1 MPASPWNRLWTTAVD
16 PDRARRV
23 LDALRSQPECST
35 FLRGIHPESAAALVR
50 VAGGSS
56 HLAALMTRE
65 PAWIPGC
72 FGREALAEPR
82 QFDGFRREAAAL
94 LDETLA
100 RADHAAALAQIR
112 RFRERESLRIA
123 ARDLSGSAA
132 VEVTVRE
139 LADLADVCLAGVY
152 RVVRAQLA
160 SRHGEPWHL
169 GPDHRWIPTPFCL
182 LGLGKLGGQELNFS
196 SDVDLMFVY
205 GDEGFV
211 FRDPPLPNAEPRAG
225 AQANHQFFRRLA
237 EQFSTEVARVCP
249 EGQLYRVDLRLRPEG
264 DAGPLARSLD
274 SYETYYSE
282 WGQTWERLMLI
293 KARPVAGNRQLGAE
307 FLETIQSFRF
317 PRSLSQGML
326 EEIAS
331 TKTRLET
338 EAVQGDAERDV
349 KRGRG
354 GIREIEFIAQSLQ
367 LLNAGRQPFLQ
378 SPTTLSALAKLTE
391 YELLSAIESSQLAEA
406 YRFWRNVEH
415 RLQMDEYRQTHT
427 LPVDPAGLTRIARLM
442 GCDSIAE
449 FEQKRSAHAHSVR
462 QIYDKFLGIRSHRD
476 ATSDL
481 PSTDRGHE
489 SEWVQCLKQHG
500 FSDPPLGARRIREL
514 VEGPGWS
521 HVSRRTGLLGRALLP
536 HFLSICPGSPFP
548 RPAASRVVG
557 VLSDPDRVLARLDR
571 FIQTYG
577 NRSTLY
583 EAWSATPQFFELL
596 LWLFDRS
603 EALGEIAIRT
613 PDLVEEILHA
623 GHLRRIRS
631 IEETLVDLRH
641 GSSDSDQALWLRRYQ
656 QAEQLRIGL
665 RSLLDLASPEQTQS
679 ELSHLAEACVRY
691 ALEVVQQRHR
701 LVHPP
706 FSVIGLG
713 KLGGAELTFGS
724 DLDLMFITD
733 DLQSDLPQTIRLAAE
748 FISLLSISTELG
760 AAYAIDTRLR
770 PDGDKGL
777 LVNTVLAHAEYYRRR
792 GRLWEVQALVRA
804 RWIAGDAATGKQFME
819 MAATL
824 TRFSSGNPGIAA
836 WQDHWREAID
846 RMLLRIQVE
855 RTDGPTEE
863 LAFKTGAGGLMAAE
877 FLAQKWTLAA
887 GIPEPNTRRAL
898 ARGIEAGQVS
908 QDDGRQLLQAFDQ
921 LRRIELVLR
930 RWSCQSESVL
940 PQDPAAQDR
949 VAVRCGWPDAAVL
962 LRELRTARAILGRLT
977 QRGGNPG
984 EPGSSPLV
992 VSVAPGG

>member
-1 MPASPWNRLWTTAVD
+1 MPASPWDRLWTTAVD

-23 LDALRSQPECST
+23 IDALRLQSGCAD
-35 FLRGIHPESAAALVR
+35 FLRGIHPESAAAMVR
-50 VAGGSS
+50 VAGSSS
-56 HLAALMTRE
+56 HLAAVMMRE
-65 PAWIPGC
+65 PGWLAAC
-72 FGREALAEPR
+72 FSREALSEPR
-82 QFDGFRREAAAL
+82 RFEGFRREAAAL

-112 RFRERESLRIA
+112 RLRERESLRIA
-123 ARDLSGSAA
+123 TRDLSGAA
-132 VEVTVRE
+132 PVEVITRE
-139 LADLADVCLAGVY
+139 LSDLADICLAGVY
-152 RVVRAQLA
+152 RVIRAQLA
-160 SRHGEPWHL
+160 SRHGEPWHQ
-169 GPDHRWIPTPFCL
+169 GPDGRWLPTPFCL

-211 FRDPPLPNAEPRAG
+211 FRDPPLPLAEPRAG

-237 EQFSTEVARVCP
+237 EQFSAEVARVSP

-264 DAGPLARSLD
+264 EAGPLARSLD

-293 KARPVAGNRQLGAE
+293 KARPVAADRQLGAE
-307 FLETIQSFRF
+307 FLETIQAFRY
-317 PRSLSQGML
+317 PRSLSQGLL
-326 EEIAS
+326 EEIAF
-331 TKTRLET
+331 TKTRMET
-338 EAVQGDAERDV
+338 EAIQGDAERDV

-354 GIREIEFIAQSLQ
+354 GIREIEFVAQSLQ
-367 LLNAGRQPFLQ
+367 LLNGGHQPFLQ
-378 SPTTLSALAKLTE
+378 SPTTLATLSKLTE
-391 YELLSAIESSQLAEA
+391 YDLLSAVESSQLAEA

-427 LPVDPAGLTRIARLM
+427 LPLDDAGLARIARLM
-442 GCDSIAE
+442 GCDSVAD
-449 FEQKRSAHAHSVR
+449 FERKRSARAAAVR
-462 QIYDKFLGIRSHRD
+462 QIYDKFLGVRTVRD
-476 ATSDL
+476 AASDL
-481 PSTDRGHE
+481 PPIGRNQE
-489 SEWVQCLKQHG
+489 SGWVECLEQHG
-500 FSDPPLGARRIREL
+500 FSDPSLGARHIREM

-521 HVSRRTGLLGRALLP
+521 HISRRTGQLGRSLLP
-536 HFLSICPGSPFP
+536 HLLSICPGSPLP

-571 FIQTYG
+571 FIQAYG

-583 EAWSATPQFFELL
+583 EAWSANPPFFELL

-613 PDLVEEILHA
+613 PDLVEEVLHA

-631 IEETLVDLRH
+631 IDETLVDLRH
-641 GSSDSDQALWLRRYQ
+641 GSSDTDQALWLRRYQ

-691 ALEVVQQRHR
+691 ALEVIQQRHR
-701 LVHPP
+701 LPHPP
-706 FSVIGLG
+706 FTVIGLG

-724 DLDLMFITD
+724 DLDLMFITGD
-733 DLQSDLPQTIRLAAE
+733 PQSELSKDIRLAAE

-760 AAYAIDTRLR
+760 ATYAIDTRLR

-777 LVNTVLAHAEYYRRR
+777 LVNTVAAQTEYYRRR

-804 RWIAGDAATGKQFME
+804 RPIAGDAATGARFME
-819 MAATL
+819 MAAAL
-824 TRFSSGNPGIAA
+824 TRFSAGNPGLAA
-836 WQDHWREAID
+836 WQDHWQEAID
-846 RMLLRIQVE
+846 LMLQRIQIE
-855 RTDGPTEE
+855 RTDAASEE

-898 ARGIEAGQVS
+898 CRGIEAGRVS
-908 QDDGRQLLQAFDQ
+908 MDDGQQLLQAFDQ

-940 PQDPAAQDR
+940 PEDPAAQDR
-949 VAVRCGWPDAAVL
+949 VAVRCGWPDASVL
-962 LRELRTARAILGRLT
+962 LQELRSARAIIGRLT
-977 QRGGNPG
+977 QP
-984 EPGSSPLV
+984 V
-992 VSVAPGG
+992 